1 MRKGVE
7 ALFGGF
13 DKYGVT
19 DILDIH
25 RANTAKKKKW
35 HGLF

>member
-25 RANTAKKKKW
+25 RPNTAEKKKW
-35 HGLF
+35 FGLF